1 MSRDSIDDAIAA
13 AAASEEQRLTIQVKL
28 GTGRIVAL
36 NLPIDLTPLEAIEM
50 ISYVS
55 TRMPAKLVEASQRR
69 PSLLVPTGVRIA
81 RG

>member
-1 MSRDSIDDAIAA
+1 MDPIDDAIAA

-69 PSLLVPTGVRIA
+69 PQLLVPTGVRIA

>member
-1 MSRDSIDDAIAA
+1 MDPIDSAIAA
-13 AAASEEQRLTIQVKL
+13 AAASEEPRVTIQVKL

-36 NLPIDLTPLEAIEM
+36 NVPVDLTPLEAIET

-55 TRMPAKLVEASQRR
+55 TRMPAKLVEASTHRS
-69 PSLLVPTGVRIA
+69 PLLVPTGVRIA